1 MPGKEGRA
9 GRWLV
14 PVLVFVETLAVLTWI
29 RVGSVMKARTGVKGL
44 GAITNAPAPPEPRR
58 PRSGLF

>member
-1 MPGKEGRA
+1 M
-9 GRWLV
+9 V

-44 GAITNAPAPPEPRR
+44 GAITNAPAPQNPAGRAQGCFKR
-58 PRSGLF
+58 IAS